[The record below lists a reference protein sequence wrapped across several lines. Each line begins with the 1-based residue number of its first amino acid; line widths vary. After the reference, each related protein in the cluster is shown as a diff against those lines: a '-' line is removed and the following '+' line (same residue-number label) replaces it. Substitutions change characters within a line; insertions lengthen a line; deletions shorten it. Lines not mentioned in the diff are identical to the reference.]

1 VLVFRVFAILALV
14 LAAPSGG
21 AQSSKPPDPLF
32 RSADTLPVTIT
43 APLSTLI
50 RDKPGDDYLPGT
62 LQYPAPD
69 GALQTLDIGL
79 QTRGHLRLDICDF
92 PPLRINFKKSQTT
105 GTLFAKQDKVK
116 LVVNCESSIRFEQ
129 ALVREYLAYRIL
141 NILTPYSFNVRL
153 LRVTWVDSD
162 AERDDK
168 VRFAFLMEHKARLA
182 KRIKRKPL
190 KIEQTS
196 IAALDPAQLNL
207 TSVFQYLIGN
217 TDFSPIAK
225 SPYDECCHN
234 YDLFS
239 DDSSLLLGVPYDFDQ
254 AGFVNAPYA
263 KPSEQFRIRSV
274 RERVYR
280 GRCENNAYLDAT
292 LQRFRDARTAIY
304 ALIENQEGLVPVIR
318 KSLIDYVDE
327 FYRVI
332 DDPQIL
338 QREIVDSCI

>member
-1 VLVFRVFAILALV
+1 VLRIVAISVLVLTATAG
-14 LAAPSGG
+14 S
-21 AQSSKPPDPLF
+21 AQTSDPPDPLF
-32 RSADTLPVTIT
+32 LSSDTLPVTIS

-50 RDKPGDDYLPGT
+50 REKPGDEYLSGT
-62 LQYPAPD
+62 LQYPESD
-69 GALQTLDIGL
+69 GHLRTLDIGL
-79 QTRGHLRLDICDF
+79 RTRGHLRLEICDF
-92 PPLRINFKKSQTT
+92 PPLRVNFKKTQTR
-105 GTLFAKQDKVK
+105 GTLFEKQDKVK
-116 LVVNCESSIRFEQ
+116 LVVHCESSIRFEQ

-141 NILTPYSFNVRL
+141 NLLTPYSFNVRL

-162 AERDDK
+162 GERESK
-168 VRFAFLMEHKARLA
+168 LRFAFLMEHKARLA
-182 KRIKRKPL
+182 KRIKHKPL

-196 IAALDPAQLNL
+196 IAALDPEHLNL

-239 DDSSLLLGVPYDFDQ
+239 DDATLLIGIPYDFDQ

-280 GRCENNAYLDAT
+280 GRCENNPYLQTT
-292 LQRFRDARTAIY
+292 LQRFQDVRKAIY
-304 ALIENQEGLVPVIR
+304 DLIENQDGLIPVTR
-318 KSLIDYVDE
+318 KSLLDYVDD

-332 DDPQIL
+332 DNPRNL
-338 QREIVDSCI
+338 QREIIDHCI